1 MFGFVT
7 VMIGCHFSI
16 EKNNNKKHEQ
26 KRREEERI
34 DVTGRDW
41 LDEKTNG
48 RDQLLQRIS

>member
-1 MFGFVT
+1 
-7 VMIGCHFSI
+7 MINCHFSV
-16 EKNNNKKHEQ
+16 EKKTKKHEQ
-26 KRREEERI
+26 KKREEERI